1 MRITSKFRLP
11 SRRSYI
17 RSHGYPQELAKTYH
31 QIVLARKRVADSL
44 LNHYLPLYFP
54 EMGRYWESTRVDWFV
69 AFLENRRVTLTYEFL
84 RDGQEASR
92 SLLDRPNWELSP
104 TPPRNPQPYDRQ
116 YPGSRKLSA

>member
-1 MRITSKFRLP
+1 
-11 SRRSYI
+11 
-17 RSHGYPQELAKTYH
+17 
-31 QIVLARKRVADSL
+31 VLARKRVADSL

-54 EMGRYWESTRVDWFV
+54 EMGRYWESTRVEWFV